1 MDELKIDYYFE
12 DLSACPCSRFLPTD
26 LFPWDIL
33 RYKDDVFNF
42 QTSII
47 QGFVEESAIIKGI
60 VHIGEGSFIDDNA
73 TIQGPVYIG
82 KNCIIRSDAL
92 IRPYSVIGDFVVI
105 GHNTE
110 VKNSIIFN
118 DAKLASHAVVNDS
131 IIGKGARI
139 GSGMITDNRR
149 FDQKDVVIHIKDSEF
164 KTEYDKFGLVAGD
177 YIRIGS
183 NCSTLPGT
191 VIGKYTWFY
200 SNMLIYNFYPKE
212 KFVKFKQNI
221 EMVEKE
227 PYIFNRDDK
236 SGKR

>member
-1 MDELKIDYYFE
+1 MEELNIDYYFE
-12 DLSACPCSRFLPTD
+12 DLSACPCAKFLPMKYY
-26 LFPWDIL
+26 PWDIL
-33 RYKDDVFNF
+33 RYKNDVFNF

-47 QGFVEESAIIKGI
+47 QGFVEESAIIKGV
-60 VHIGEGSFIDDNA
+60 VHIGEGSFIDDNV

-82 KNCIIRSDAL
+82 KNCIIRSDSL
-92 IRPYSVIGDFVVI
+92 IRPYSVIGDFVVV

-149 FDQKDVVIHIKDSEF
+149 FDQKDVIIHIKDEEF
-164 KTEYDKFGLVAGD
+164 NTEFDKFGLVAGD

-212 KFVKFKQNI
+212 KFVKLKQNI
-221 EMVEKE
+221 EMVEKQ
-227 PYIFNRDDK
+227 PYIFSRDDK